1 MLICVISGIKK
12 AYAYQTKALNFNLY
26 KMSTIFSKIINGEI
40 PCYKIAEDDNFLAF
54 LDVNPNAKGHTLC
67 VPKLEINKVFDIEDD
82 LYIGLMQFSKKIA
95 IALEKSIPCKRIGMA
110 VIGLEVP
117 HAHVHLIPLNEMDEM
132 RFQNK
137 VSLTKKEFEEIVLKI
152 QENL

>member
-1 MLICVISGIKK
+1 MSSIFIK
-12 AYAYQTKALNFNLY
+12 
-26 KMSTIFSKIINGEI
+26 IVNGEI

-67 VPKLEINKVFDIEDD
+67 IPKKEIDKIFDMDD
-82 LYIGLMQFSKKIA
+82 ALYLGLMQFSKKIA
-95 IALEKSIPCKRIGMA
+95 TALEKAVPCKRVGMA
-110 VIGLEVP
+110 VVGLEVP

-137 VSLTKKEFEEIVLKI
+137 VSLTKEEFESLAKSI
-152 QENL
+152 QKYL

>member
-1 MLICVISGIKK
+1 MSSIF
-12 AYAYQTKALNFNLY
+12 TK
-26 KMSTIFSKIINGEI
+26 IVNGEI
-40 PCYKIAEDDNFLAF
+40 PCYKIAEDDKYLAF

-67 VPKLEINKVFDIEDD
+67 IPKQEINKIFDMDD
-82 LYIGLMQFSKKIA
+82 ALYLGLMAFSKKIA
-95 IALEKSIPCKRIGMA
+95 VALEKTIPCKRVGMA

-137 VSLTKKEFEEIVLKI
+137 VSLTKEAF
-152 QENL
+152 ENLADSIKNNL

>member
-1 MLICVISGIKK
+1 
-12 AYAYQTKALNFNLY
+12 
-26 KMSTIFSKIINGEI
+26 MSSIFTKIIKGEI

-67 VPKLEINKVFDIEDD
+67 VPKQEINKIFDIEDD
-82 LYIGLMQFSKKIA
+82 LYLGLMQFSKKIA
-95 IALEKSIPCKRIGMA
+95 IALEKTVPCKRIGMA
-110 VIGLEVP
+110 VVGLEVP

-137 VSLTKKEFEEIVLKI
+137 VTLTKEEFETLAKEI
-152 QENL
+152 QANL